1 MPDDA
6 SFLAA
11 SAAGADV
18 SPGAA
23 DPKKPRLGFFS
34 GPTALL
40 LKILL
45 LTLLTAMGW
54 QPCAARTVSALP
66 DWLSREPLGESA
78 SVNLYEAFNDD
89 PVNHY
94 DILGLDS
101 IKVEQGKV
109 YWSVEDHGWDVWDDN

>member
-66 DWLSREPLGESA
+66 DWLSREPLGEDA

-89 PVNHY
+89 PINNA
-94 DILGLDS
+94 DFLGLDTIS
-101 IKVEQGKV
+101 QVGSSV
-109 YWSVEDHGWDVWDDN
+109 YL